1 MERKRKMRRWIA
13 VLLCLGLLWIPA
25 RAVAGTPSDWAK
37 DEVEQA
43 VQAGLVPQLTGD
55 PAYQETLTREQFAQL
70 VVQTVEV
77 MLGRQLTA
85 APAGTFTD
93 CETPAVLKASEAGI
107 IGGIGGGKFA
117 PEQTTNREQIATMMA
132 RAIDYLEENSDLS
145 LAPKAGSLEGFTD
158 AAQVSSWAA
167 ETMGRMA
174 ANGIMEGSGS
184 ALSPQNPCT
193 VEQGILLLARLYD
206 LGADAGPALP
216 PAPTGV
222 GHYADYPM
230 VPDFGDMIG
239 YTGEIT
245 EGSQPQYNTVFY
257 QYIADNASSEE
268 TYRLY
273 WALLVEEG
281 FTPVYMWAGMSSIYY
296 YNPNCPDLVVSY
308 KIAGENTV
316 WISLTS
322 VEAPAGSPVCYP
334 DFAGDVPD
342 LAACVGL
349 ELLGGATAEDG
360 SWVAYY
366 YEMPNQADHTILAP
380 WFIRMSQTDYVL
392 KGMMELPDSFAT
404 VWRDSDTGD
413 SVAIY
418 EQDSYLTVMMVSGD
432 S

>member
-1 MERKRKMRRWIA
+1 MRRWIA
-13 VLLCLGLLWIPA
+13 ALLCLGLLWVPA
-25 RAVAGTPSDWAK
+25 GAVSGAPSGWAK
-37 DEVEQA
+37 VEVEQA
-43 VQAGLVPQLTGD
+43 VQAGLVPQLAGD
-55 PAYQETLTREQFAQL
+55 PAYQDSLTRQQFAQL
-70 VVQTVEV
+70 IVQTVEV
-77 MLGRQLTA
+77 VLGKELP
-85 APAGTFTD
+85 APSQDTFTD
-93 CETPAVLKASEAGI
+93 CADPAVLKACEAGI

-132 RAIDYLEENSDLS
+132 RAIDYLEQNSDLS

-158 AAQVSSWAA
+158 AAQVSSWASDA
-167 ETMGRMA
+167 FGRMA
-174 ANGIMEGSGS
+174 SNGLMEGSGS
-184 ALSPQNPCT
+184 ALSPQAPCT
-193 VEQGILLLARLYD
+193 VEQGILLAARICSLS
-206 LGADAGPALP
+206 ADDGPELP

-230 VPDFGDMIG
+230 VPDFGDMID
-239 YTGEIT
+239 YTGEIM

-268 TYRLY
+268 TYKLY

-281 FTPVYMWAGMSSIYY
+281 FTPVYMWAGMSSTYF
-296 YNPNCPDLVVSY
+296 YNPACPDLVVSY

-342 LAACVGL
+342 LAAFVGL
-349 ELLGGATAEDG
+349 ELSGSAAAEDG

-366 YEMPNQADHTILAP
+366 YEMPHQADHTILAP
-380 WFIRMSQTDYVL
+380 WFIRMSQTDYAL
-392 KGMMELPDSFAT
+392 KGMVELPDGFAT

-418 EQDSYLTVMMVSGD
+418 EQDSYLTVMMVQGD

>member
-1 MERKRKMRRWIA
+1 MRRWIA
-13 VLLCLGLLWIPA
+13 ALLCLALLWVPA
-25 RAVAGTPSDWAK
+25 AAVEGAPSNWAK
-37 DEVEQA
+37 AEVEEAMQM
-43 VQAGLVPQLTGD
+43 GLVPQLTGN
-55 PAYQETLTREQFAQL
+55 PAYQDSLTREQFAQL

-77 MLGRQLTA
+77 ILGRQLTA
-85 APAGTFTD
+85 ASADTFTD
-93 CETPAVLKASEAGI
+93 CTTPAVLKACEAGI

-132 RAIDYLEENSDLS
+132 RAIDYLEENSGLS
-145 LAPKAGSLEGFTD
+145 LAPKEGSLEGFTD

-167 ETMGRMA
+167 EAMGRMA
-174 ANGIMEGSGS
+174 ANGLMEGSNS

-193 VEQGILLLARLYD
+193 VEQGILLLVRLMD
-206 LGADAGPALP
+206 LSANAEPILP

-239 YTGEIT
+239 YTGEVM

-257 QYIADNASSEE
+257 QYTIDNATSEE
-268 TYRLY
+268 PYKLY
-273 WALLVEEG
+273 WSLLVEEG
-281 FTPVYMWAGMSSIYY
+281 FTPVYMWTGMNSTYF
-296 YNPNCPDLVVSY
+296 YNPACPDLVVSY
-308 KIAGENTV
+308 RIAGANTV

-322 VEAPAGSPVCYP
+322 VEAPSGAPVCYA

-342 LAACVGL
+342 LGAAVGL
-349 ELLGGATAEDG
+349 NLFGSAAAEDG

-366 YEMPNQADHTILAP
+366 YEMPHQADHTILAP
-380 WFIRMSQTDYVL
+380 WFIRMSQTDYAL
-392 KGMMELPDSFAT
+392 KGMVALPDRFPT

-418 EQDSYLTVMMVSGD
+418 EQDSYLTVMIVPGD